1 MLQMSAAV
9 GYAFKVLEMLGTE
22 ARPFSF
28 GELQTATGIEKSA
41 LSRAL
46 TALQEG
52 GYVRRAAD
60 SELIS
65 LSLRLPA
72 VALGFLEKLGML
84 EMCQPV
90 LTALA
95 EETGELV
102 QLATS
107 DGGRPTYIAKAQG
120 KKRIQA
126 LPLIGTAA
134 HPHASAAGK
143 LWLASK
149 SDFEAIAFVQ
159 KAELPQ
165 LTGKTK
171 IEPEAVIADIRQI
184 RARGYA
190 IIIDEISEGVS
201 GVGVPLQTN
210 RFVGALVLASPTYR
224 APENILAGYV
234 PALRAKADSLAS
246 VIAFCLDQRGADS
259 KDGSN
264 PEGEVASGYRS

>member
-1 MLQMSAAV
+1 MSAAI
-9 GYAFKVLEMLGTE
+9 GYALSVLETLGTE
-22 ARPFSF
+22 ARQFSF
-28 GELQTATGIEKSA
+28 GELQAKTGIEKSA
-41 LSRAL
+41 LSRVL
-46 TALQEG
+46 TALRDG
-52 GYVRRAAD
+52 GYIRREDD

-90 LTALA
+90 LAALA

-107 DGGRPTYIAKAQG
+107 DGGPPTYIAKAQG

-126 LPLIGTAA
+126 LPLIGTTA

-143 LWLASK
+143 LWLASL

-159 KAELPQ
+159 KAQLPQ
-165 LTGKTK
+165 LTSKTK
-171 IEPEAVIADIRQI
+171 VRPEDVIADVRQI

-190 IIIDEISEGVS
+190 IIADEISDGVS

-224 APENILAGYV
+224 ATESILAGYV
-234 PALRAKADSLAS
+234 PVLRAKADSLAS
-246 VIAFCLDQRGADS
+246 VIAFCLDQRGIESEDDS
-259 KDGSN
+259 NS
-264 PEGEVASGYRS
+264 EGGVASGYRT

>member
-1 MLQMSAAV
+1 MVAAV
-9 GYAFKVLEMLGTE
+9 GYALKVLEVLGME
-22 ARPFSF
+22 GRQIGF
-28 GELQTATGIEKSA
+28 GELQSKTGIEKSA

-46 TALQEG
+46 TDLHEG
-52 GYVRRAAD
+52 GYVRRDDD

-90 LTALA
+90 LAGLA
-95 EETGELV
+95 DETGELV

-107 DGGRPTYIAKAQG
+107 DGGVPTYIAKAQG

-143 LWLASK
+143 LWLASM

-159 KAELPQ
+159 KAQLPQ
-165 LTGKTK
+165 LTSKTK
-171 IEPEAVIADIRQI
+171 VRPEDVIADVRQI

-190 IIIDEISEGVS
+190 IIADEISEGVS

-224 APENILAGYV
+224 APESVLAGFV
-234 PALRAKADSLAS
+234 PALRAKTETLAT
-246 VIAFCLDQRGADS
+246 VIAFCLDQRGS
-259 KDGSN
+259 GSAGGSTS
-264 PEGEVASGYRS
+264 EEEIASGYRS